1 MTSKIQ
7 LPDAFIDD
15 RGIIQPI
22 AKDIFNDVALIK
34 SNKGSIRANHYHKT
48 DSHFSYVVSGKIKYL
63 SREVGSNIPP
73 VMEYMNP
80 GDLFYTPS
88 LLEHLMYFEEDTVF
102 INISNNKRD
111 HLDYEQDLIRVNLDK
126 FV

>member
-7 LPDAFIDD
+7 LPDAFVDD
-15 RGIIQPI
+15 RGVIQPI
-22 AKDIFNDVALIK
+22 AKDVFNDVALIK
-34 SNKGSIRANHYHKT
+34 SNKGTIRANHYHKT

-63 SREVGSNIPP
+63 SREVGSNTTP

-88 LLEHLMYFEEDTVF
+88 LIEHLMYFEEDTVF

>member
-63 SREVGSNIPP
+63 SREVGSNTPP

-88 LLEHLMYFEEDTVF
+88 LLEHLMYFEEETVF

>member
-7 LPDAFIDD
+7 LPDAFTDD

-48 DSHFSYVVSGKIKYL
+48 DSHFSYVISGKIKYL
-63 SREVGSNIPP
+63 SREVGSSAPP

-88 LLEHLMYFEEDTVF
+88 LLEHLMYFEEDTIF